1 MLADHPPPDH
11 TQRRRRYAIESTT
24 KPTTKTVAL
33 DQLKKDCE
41 LPNVQSH
48 LRNMN
53 KAKLKSYAP
62 QARRDFI
69 AAVTARANLLGLS
82 EKNGQLAVAPGQ
94 TQGDVT
100 IIAGEVVSAIDR
112 TMQPTPLHVE
122 RMLQPFV

>member
-1 MLADHPPPDH
+1 
-11 TQRRRRYAIESTT
+11 
-24 KPTTKTVAL
+24 
-33 DQLKKDCE
+33 
-41 LPNVQSH
+41 
-48 LRNMN
+48 MN
-53 KAKLKSYAP
+53 KAKLKSYVP

-112 TMQPTPLHVE
+112 TMPPTPLRVE